1 MNHKA
6 DDTRVLDMA
15 DMAQIGAFAFLL
27 RQNTPHVEGD
37 YARKFGDLT
46 KLDKQSPTQD
56 QIYQIILGSVSGPCW
71 SVNTGLECGKR
82 NARNHPQNHHYMGGT
97 QTIPKWLGCY
107 WVYHIRMFY
116 GSKKMYHILTTTFNH
131 QSSISLA
138 SFQEQ
143 QSFWHPAFYAW
154 WCSFSTTNEGE
165 IQRNSAYR
173 LSEHWGK
180 TIPWHGLS
188 CVFPVSEYV
197 AIKYDETPFKK
208 KMKFGTALGN
218 PKQ

>member
-1 MNHKA
+1 MHGSLVIWQNWTNNHLHRIRYIRSYLDPCLDLA
-6 DDTRVLDMA
+6 DQWTL
-15 DMAQIGAFAFLL
+15 AQ
-27 RQNTPHVEGD
+27 NV
-37 YARKFGDLT
+37 
-46 KLDKQSPTQD
+46 
-56 QIYQIILGSVSGPCW
+56 
-71 SVNTGLECGKR
+71 VNEM
-82 NARNHPQNHHYMGGT
+82 PE
-97 QTIPKWLGCY
+97 TIPKITIT
-107 WVYHIRMFY
+107 WVVHRLSPNGWVAIGFTTLECST
-116 GSKKMYHILTTTFNH
+116 GQKKMYHILTTTFNH

-138 SFQEQ
+138 SFQEP
-143 QSFWHPAFYAW
+143 QSFWHPAFYVW

-165 IQRNSAYR
+165 IQRNSGYR
-173 LSEHWGK
+173 LCEHWGK

>member
-71 SVNTGLECGKR
+71 SVNTGPECGKR

-116 GSKKMYHILTTTFNH
+116 GSKKCTTSWQLRSIIKVRFHSHLFRSRKASDIQPFMCDGAALARQTKVKYNGIRDIGCVSTEGKPSHGMVYHVFF
-131 QSSISLA
+131 QSVNT
-138 SFQEQ
+138 
-143 QSFWHPAFYAW
+143 WP
-154 WCSFSTTNEGE
+154 
-165 IQRNSAYR
+165 
-173 LSEHWGK
+173 
-180 TIPWHGLS
+180 
-188 CVFPVSEYV
+188 
-197 AIKYDETPFKK
+197 
-208 KMKFGTALGN
+208 
-218 PKQ
+218 